1 MHGGMLARRRTGE
14 PPRLQCNGMI
24 VYPAKDRGRGNKVVF
39 GAAGVAAVTER
50 TERTAF
56 ERKQVERERLSG
68 CARGAGIP
76 SRTHELTVHNSLGM
90 IGEDEGGQPVEARP
104 LQKASR
110 GLPLPITPVIGP
122 ALATIPWP
130 AEWKADAAGR
140 VFHPWGWP
148 EVVRGPTIART
159 PDFYSRPAH
168 RRTLRSPDPTST
180 TRLAD

>member
-1 MHGGMLARRRTGE
+1 MLARRRTGE

-76 SRTHELTVHNSLGM
+76 SRTHELTAPRLLPFPGQRNGKPMLRVGSFILG
-90 IGEDEGGQPVEARP
+90 D
-104 LQKASR
+104 
-110 GLPLPITPVIGP
+110 GL
-122 ALATIPWP
+122 
-130 AEWKADAAGR
+130 K
-140 VFHPWGWP
+140 
-148 EVVRGPTIART
+148 
-159 PDFYSRPAH
+159 
-168 RRTLRSPDPTST
+168 
-180 TRLAD
+180 